1 MSKPFREYWINL
13 AADNDKAGRDV
24 YDWVSDGP
32 YNNPTEIHVIEKQ
45 AYDKAMFER
54 NAWYEKYRE
63 AMGDVAA
70 DHILKELGELDDY
83 DPTPSDHKTGAG
95 C

>member
-1 MSKPFREYWINL
+1 MADKPREL
-13 AADNDKAGRDV
+13 AVTVNSELENMIFKHNPDIGNWPKDV
-24 YDWVSDGP
+24 
-32 YNNPTEIHVIEKQ
+32 EIKFIEKQ

-63 AMGDVAA
+63 AMGDVAT
-70 DHILKELGELDDY
+70 DHILKTLGVLDDY